1 VDQRTRRLF
10 VLVLVIVIAVTGG
23 AALILGSTAG
33 TGSGDPFGDPSG
45 DPSGGPAGPPGTTAI
60 AGVIVAVDS
69 AGLGSVRSFT
79 LRRAGGETIEF
90 RLDRLANAAEF
101 PPGHL
106 AEHQASAEP
115 VRVWSIESGG
125 AHYAIV
131 LEDAP
136 G

>member
-33 TGSGDPFGDPSG
+33 TGSGDP
-45 DPSGGPAGPPGTTAI
+45 SGGPAGPPGTTAI
-60 AGVIVAVDS
+60 DGVIVAVDS

-90 RLDRLANAAEF
+90 RLDRLANATEF

-115 VRVWSIESGG
+115 VRVWSIEDGG

>member
-23 AALILGSTAG
+23 AALILGSTTG

-60 AGVIVAVDS
+60 DGVIVAVDS

-90 RLDRLANAAEF
+90 RLDRLENATEF

-115 VRVWSIESGG
+115 VRVWSIEDGG